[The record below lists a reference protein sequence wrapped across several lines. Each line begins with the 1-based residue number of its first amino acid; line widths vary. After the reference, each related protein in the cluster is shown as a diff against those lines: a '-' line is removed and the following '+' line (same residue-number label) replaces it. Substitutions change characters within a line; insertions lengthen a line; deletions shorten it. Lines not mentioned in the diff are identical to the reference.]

1 LDLRELKQ
9 QDDGQ
14 YCVVRSFVIFTLP
27 ADVGAVQLNRTRW
40 MKHVVR
46 MGRCEMPS
54 VFDRKPQVMRPLART
69 RRRRVLV
76 KLIIEMDWEC

>member
-1 LDLRELKQ
+1 MFEPKRKQ

-14 YCVVRSFVIFTLP
+14 YCVVRSFVICTLL
-27 ADVGAVQLNRTRW
+27 ADVGAIQLNRTRW

-46 MGRCEMPS
+46 MGRCEVS
-54 VFDRKPQVMRPLART
+54 SLFDRKPQVMRPLART
-69 RRRRVLV
+69 RCRRARI